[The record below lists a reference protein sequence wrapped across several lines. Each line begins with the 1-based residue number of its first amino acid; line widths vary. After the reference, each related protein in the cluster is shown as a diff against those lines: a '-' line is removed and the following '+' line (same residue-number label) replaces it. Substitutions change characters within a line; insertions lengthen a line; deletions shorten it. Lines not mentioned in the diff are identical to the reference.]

1 MVLIYENTKLVG
13 VADDIKNA
21 RSLFEEQF
29 NESTTRGYF
38 MNSKTKGL
46 YKIDWCKY
54 SSIKAPVLMYESTN
68 EEDPTYSLV
77 QFETNQFLP
86 GCEMLPTISYD

>member
-13 VADDIKNA
+13 VADDIKSA
-21 RSLFEEQF
+21 RSMFEEQF
-29 NESTTRGYF
+29 NDAPTRGYF
-38 MNSKTKGL
+38 MNSRTKGV
-46 YKIDWCKY
+46 YKSDWRKY
-54 SSIKAPVLMYESTN
+54 DNIKAPVLLYESTS

-86 GCEMLPTISYD
+86 GCETLPTTSHD

>member
-13 VADDIKNA
+13 VADDIKSA
-21 RSLFEEQF
+21 RLMFEEQF

-38 MNSKTKGL
+38 ANSKTKGL
-46 YKIDWCKY
+46 YKSDWRKY
-54 SSIKAPVLMYESTN
+54 SNIKAPVLIYNSTC

-86 GCEMLPTISYD
+86 NCEKLPTVSYE